1 MDIKKKLEADFNSAL
16 IKALATN
23 LYVSMEAYQR
33 MCSENKIFLSC
44 RIVKQ
49 F

>member
-23 LYVSMEAYQR
+23 LYVSMEA
-33 MCSENKIFLSC
+33 
-44 RIVKQ
+44 
-49 F
+49 

>member
-23 LYVSMEAYQR
+23 LYVSMDVQ
-33 MCSENKIFLSC
+33 
-44 RIVKQ
+44 
-49 F
+49 